1 MDLVFVKRHNV
12 CAFLNSND
20 PKVAEFIRVL
30 NFLANSNIIFAISHN
45 LPVFEATIRQFWET
59 AEIITVDNVQHIRA
73 TVHGQ
78 EVLFSEDTV
87 REVLQLNDNPEAP
100 FDFPIFYVKECF
112 RRMGH
117 PDEFKSGQIIKNSL
131 PSHWRYIVHVFI
143 HCLSI
148 RKGGFDSANST
159 LGSAILG
166 LLKGRDYNFSG
177 FIFTQLKD
185 NLIGA
190 VKEKFLAYPRFLQI
204 IINHLLPEL
213 QQGGNTFVFDNM
225 IAKTLSYMKSTNK
238 RTNRAIADV
247 PLFGHIIGEEEEFI
261 ADIDPDLEEEN
272 LSSDEEELEAEQNQG
287 NPPIDEVEIEV
298 DIPIVQEEEQHVIEP
313 VIEAPFVEEI
323 QIVQEPAV
331 NVEAGLQEDEEEVAE
346 SSGTLDAGIY
356 GSDYY
361 KSDSDERIEQL
372 SSSSKR
378 QIESGSDFEEEEPRA
393 KKIKT
398 GLEDLSSSSESS
410 FTTPEPSPHP
420 TPQQSPI
427 HTPPTS
433 PQQLPIPTPPTSPQ
447 QSPIHTPTSPHHDST
462 SPVPRVKTLSLEIRK
477 LQDNLQKKDTEIDGL
492 KSKLKE
498 VKEEVKDLK
507 LEVGGL
513 HTQIDIQQTQ
523 LKTQQRLIIRQQE
536 DFKALAEIVKQL
548 KDSVNKPTPQ
558 QPTTSKAQ
566 GKTTSELEP
575 SSPAFVTDL
584 ESALTVYTGHGAM
597 TKESVEVKVEETES
611 VLPSAHERREARKR
625 GKGAMANIETVIL
638 DEEDIPSDDELNALL
653 DEIDNFGYN
662 DLHPEIL
669 TTEEKETE

>member
-12 CAFLNSND
+12 CAFLNGND
-20 PKVAEFIRVL
+20 PKAAEFIPVL
-30 NFLANSNIIFAISHN
+30 NFLANSNISFAISHN

-87 REVLQLNDNPEAP
+87 REVLQLNDNLEAP

-117 PDEFKSGQIIKNSL
+117 PESS
-131 PSHWRYIVHVFI
+131 RV
-143 HCLSI
+143 
-148 RKGGFDSANST
+148 
-159 LGSAILG
+159 
-166 LLKGRDYNFSG
+166 
-177 FIFTQLKD
+177 LKD
-185 NLIGA
+185 NLTGA

-213 QQGGNTFVFDNM
+213 QPGGNTFVFDNM

-238 RTNRAIADV
+238 RTNRAIANV

-261 ADIDPDLEEEN
+261 PDIDPDLEEEN

-287 NPPIDEVEIEV
+287 NPPIDEAEIDV

-346 SSGTLDAGIY
+346 S
-356 GSDYY
+356 
-361 KSDSDERIEQL
+361 R
-372 SSSSKR
+372 
-378 QIESGSDFEEEEPRA
+378 SDFEEEEPKA

-427 HTPPTS
+427 HTPPIS

-447 QSPIHTPTSPHHDST
+447 QSPIHTPPASPHHDST
-462 SPVPRVKTLSLEIRK
+462 SPVPRVKTLSLEIKK
-477 LQDNLQKKDTEIDGL
+477 LEDNLQKKDTEIDGL

-523 LKTQQRLIIRQQE
+523 LKTQQRLIISQQE

-566 GKTTSELEP
+566 GETTSELEP
-575 SSPAFVTDL
+575 SSPAFVTNP
-584 ESALTVYTGHGAM
+584 ESALM

-611 VLPSAHERREARKR
+611 VLPSAHERREAMKR
-625 GKGAMANIETVIL
+625 GKGAMANIETK
-638 DEEDIPSDDELNALL
+638 
-653 DEIDNFGYN
+653 F
-662 DLHPEIL
+662 
-669 TTEEKETE
+669 